1 MAPSYRI
8 ALSLCLAGMSI
19 RDRKRLGESLG
30 VSITSSISKSEAI
43 RVLEAV
49 LGDSFPRKYVKNL
62 TGRGYSGASVF
73 VAACIREA
81 AGLVV
86 DPDLCAR
93 LFRRASH
100 QGMELTEEGRS
111 LLGDISWPPNK
122 RF

>member
-30 VSITSSISKSEAI
+30 VSLTSSISKSEAT

-49 LGDSFPRKYVKNL
+49 LGDSFPHKSARFL
-62 TGRGYSGASVF
+62 SGRGYSRACVF

-86 DPDLCAR
+86 DPDLCSR

-100 QGMELTEEGRS
+100 QGMELTEQGRS
-111 LLGDISWPPNK
+111 LLGDIAWPPNK